1 MSSSARGGA
10 AVFIVSLALVGAPA
24 SPHAETTAESD
35 PRWSGGLGLTLL
47 SSLFDDTGRTIP
59 WEGDSLTN
67 ETRPL
72 HAVCE
77 LLLPGADDRLWL
89 SFRGTLGYTR
99 SEIEPVKGT
108 TPAEQDGRRTLH
120 GDGRTWRWGLRGGLR
135 YVLDAT
141 PTWHFATYGLAGFDR
156 LSRVKHE
163 EYLTDEGPA
172 SSAEGELVQSVS
184 LTVGMMA
191 ERPLAHGI
199 SFRLWFDAL
208 DVRYLLEGHS
218 SDLSDD
224 DGTATLGDRTELGA
238 ALNLLAELAYAF

>member
-1 MSSSARGGA
+1 MSRSVLGGA
-10 AVFIVSLALVGAPA
+10 AVSLVSLALAAAPA
-24 SPHAETTAESD
+24 KAADEPADPAA
-35 PRWSGGLGLTLL
+35 PRWSGGFGLTLL
-47 SSLFDDTGRTIP
+47 SSLFDDTGRTLP

-72 HAVCE
+72 HAIGE
-77 LLLPGADDRLWL
+77 WRLPGADDRLWL
-89 SFRGTLGYTR
+89 SFRGSLGYTR
-99 SEIEPVKGT
+99 SEIEPVEGT
-108 TPAEQDGRRTLH
+108 VPAEQDGRRTLR

-208 DVRYLLEGHS
+208 DFRYLLEGHS

-224 DGTATLGDRTELGA
+224 DGTATLGDRTEFGA